1 MRIPIPACSPA
12 CVRYAGA
19 LGLLSLLVATA
30 SSLPQGPAG
39 GLGISGDPP
48 NKPSQGSNRLS
59 SDVRKI
65 NSNRDGL
72 RDVRQ
77 KTVKELANHQYFT
90 ISDSAPPA
98 GVENIDES
106 SRNPIVIVKF
116 KAKGP
121 SDNPQNRP
129 HPRPYHGL
137 ELSTEHLITP
147 ELVASAYI
155 KANSLL
161 LIHAAAAGNYLEI
174 TKPYYVRFDNMDTA
188 ESQQSIKDAYMH
200 NFEIDISVDTDWWQ
214 ATRKGKA
221 TVGRSKGKS
230 GKAMIDGQEFRE
242 RVGHFLFKSVVH
254 LFGLE
259 TYSNQVG
266 LDDFVYASFP
276 REK

>member
-30 SSLPQGPAG
+30 SSLPQSPAR
-39 GLGISGDPP
+39 GISGDPP

-72 RDVRQ
+72 RD
-77 KTVKELANHQYFT
+77 LANHQYFT

-106 SRNPIVIVKF
+106 SRNPIVIVRF

-129 HPRPYHGL
+129 HPRPYPGL

-174 TKPYYVRFDNMDTA
+174 TKPYYVRFDNTDTA

-200 NFEIDISVDTDWWQ
+200 NFEIDISVDTNWWR

-242 RVGHFLFKSVVH
+242 RVGHFLFKSVDH